1 MPLLENGLKIMIGKG
16 KRGKNI
22 IEGMKEYG
30 AVYLV
35 AIDGAG
41 AYISNAIKTCEIIA
55 YDYLGA
61 EVVRRLKVENLKLI
75 VAIDSFGNNIYER

>member
-41 AYISNAIKTCEIIA
+41 VYISNAIKIIA